1 MMWQSNDEGRA
12 PSMPHRVISPKS
24 TQIVFNRST
33 MGGYRS
39 TMVIRMGEVSI
50 DRSYTDAERESD
62 IAEVRAARR
71 LLHDSA
77 CTLIPR
83 GMSETAWMTR
93 PWTLRIAREH
103 GIEDELV
110 HIAAIGGRA

>member
-1 MMWQSNDEGRA
+1 
-12 PSMPHRVISPKS
+12 
-24 TQIVFNRST
+24 
-33 MGGYRS
+33 
-39 TMVIRMGEVSI
+39 MGEVSI
-50 DRSYTDAERESD
+50 DRSYTDADRETD

-83 GMSETAWMTR
+83 GMSEAAWMAR

-110 HIAAIGGRA
+110 HIAAIGGRL

>member
-1 MMWQSNDEGRA
+1 MDN
-12 PSMPHRVISPKS
+12 
-24 TQIVFNRST
+24 F
-33 MGGYRS
+33 RS

-50 DRSYTDAERESD
+50 DRSYTDADREAD

-77 CTLIPR
+77 CTLFPR
-83 GMSETAWMTR
+83 GMSEAAWMAR
-93 PWTLRIAREH
+93 PWTVRIAREH